1 MNRPGWT
8 VVAMLRMNAGLI
20 VWVSAFVFLYAG
32 FSLGCQL
39 LAPSP
44 EDGLANAVTV
54 LLLVLALFHMA
65 VLAALV
71 ALWWKRPVAAAD
83 GESDSSRRIRHRVEG
98 LVLACSMAG
107 LVWVAFPVLMVA
119 PCTG

>member
-20 VWVSAFVFLYAG
+20 VWASAFVFLYAG

-54 LLLVLALFHMA
+54 LLLVLALFPHGGTRRIG
-65 VLAALV
+65 
-71 ALWWKRPVAAAD
+71 RPV
-83 GESDSSRRIRHRVEG
+83 VET
-98 LVLACSMAG
+98 AG
-107 LVWVAFPVLMVA
+107 GGCRW
-119 PCTG
+119 